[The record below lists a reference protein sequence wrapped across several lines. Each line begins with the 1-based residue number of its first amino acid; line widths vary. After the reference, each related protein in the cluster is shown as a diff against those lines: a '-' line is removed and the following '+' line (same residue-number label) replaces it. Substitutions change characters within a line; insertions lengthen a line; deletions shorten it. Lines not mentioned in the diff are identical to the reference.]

1 MDGVHAQLPEVT
13 ARKKDIGSLARAYWR
28 VSAAKRRREMVFH
41 ATSEKENKEERRTL
55 FGCVWM
61 SGLNVF
67 TSGKRLVNIA
77 RGQLHDRT
85 RSFDST
91 GRPIAVASRE
101 RGGETLTKLSAQL
114 SEATTTQRTNASI
127 QQGNDDDNAMDGSV
141 MGCHTRCFLPH
152 RSTRKHGPSISSSP
166 PRPA

>member
-1 MDGVHAQLPEVT
+1 
-13 ARKKDIGSLARAYWR
+13 
-28 VSAAKRRREMVFH
+28 
-41 ATSEKENKEERRTL
+41 
-55 FGCVWM
+55 M

-77 RGQLHDRT
+77 RDQLHDRT

-114 SEATTTQRTNASI
+114 SEATTARRTNSSI
-127 QQGNDDDNAMDGSV
+127 KRGDDDDNAMDGSV

-166 PRPA
+166 PRPAQVVVVARKREQTSTAKKKKQPTVEPNKCNNRIRIS